1 MSLITLLSDFGNKDA
16 FVGTMK
22 GVIHGIHSDVQI
34 VDLSHGITPQRI
46 EEGAFVLSTAYP
58 FFPDGT
64 VHVAIV
70 DPGVGGDRRALIVE
84 TDRYQFVGPDNGIFA
99 YVYARESTV
108 RVISVDQARFM
119 LPRISRT
126 FHGRDIFAPVAAHL
140 SSGQPASEFG
150 PEIIDYCIG
159 SITQPVAS
167 MDRISGHVLHVDGY
181 GNIITDITENIFS
194 ETTRGKF
201 FQIKLASLVL
211 DHVSISYDGVDAG
224 AVLAILNSA
233 RLLEIAV
240 NGGSAADLLDVSPG
254 DCVDVEIEK

>member
-84 TDRYQFVGPDNGIFA
+84 TD
-99 YVYARESTV
+99 
-108 RVISVDQARFM
+108 
-119 LPRISRT
+119 
-126 FHGRDIFAPVAAHL
+126 L
-140 SSGQPASEFG
+140 SL
-150 PEIIDYCIG
+150 IHI
-159 SITQPVAS
+159 
-167 MDRISGHVLHVDGY
+167 
-181 GNIITDITENIFS
+181 
-194 ETTRGKF
+194 
-201 FQIKLASLVL
+201 
-211 DHVSISYDGVDAG
+211 
-224 AVLAILNSA
+224 
-233 RLLEIAV
+233 
-240 NGGSAADLLDVSPG
+240 
-254 DCVDVEIEK
+254 